1 MFSSPSVSA
10 ATCVAILLI
19 LNVIDLSL
27 EELRLIR
34 GRSMI
39 ESSGMGL
46 VTMLIGLKLL
56 DLTLELLIILWI
68 VEQSSQSIKVA
79 LFLTS

>member
-1 MFSSPSVSA
+1 LSNVSSPSVP
-10 ATCVAILLI
+10 ATACVAILLI

-34 GRSMI
+34 RRSMI
-39 ESSGMGL
+39 ESSGRRL

-56 DLTLELLIILWI
+56 DLTLKLLIILWI
-68 VEQSSQSIKVA
+68 VEQSSQSIQVA
-79 LFLTS
+79 

>member
-1 MFSSPSVSA
+1 MF
-10 ATCVAILLI
+10 
-19 LNVIDLSL
+19 
-27 EELRLIR
+27 
-34 GRSMI
+34 
-39 ESSGMGL
+39 ESSGRGL

-79 LFLTS
+79 